1 MNQNEKTNSMVFERE
16 DVFTAQ
22 KYLRNLACGRNPLDG
37 QDLPEGGVLADE
49 MLRRALH
56 LSADLLDAWLDNGG
70 FNRRQPSRTRPFEL
84 SADEREK
91 IAISKDGIGIT
102 TLAANIN
109 QVLPY
114 DMQRVP
120 FTAISNWLINIGAL
134 TWEEQEDGTRQR
146 LATELGEEMGVK
158 VSERRSVDGRKYKQN
173 RYSAKAQRFIIDNLD
188 GIMEFRAAE
197 KESAEK

>member
-1 MNQNEKTNSMVFERE
+1 M
-16 DVFTAQ
+16 
-22 KYLRNLACGRNPLDG
+22 